1 MIEEVYTI
9 LKEFGYPTKY
19 MIRPRFVDGQ
29 DLVISFHDYNRRGA
43 YYGDGK
49 RKRFTCSLQVD
60 LFYKRSIGD
69 LDKEIIK
76 KFEGND
82 FKFMSSGDYDDTL
95 NGVRLYHTVLE
106 FTYLEREV

>member
-1 MIEEVYTI
+1 MIEEVYSI
-9 LKEFGYPTKY
+9 LREFGYPAKY
-19 MIRPRFVDGQ
+19 MIRPKFADGQ
-29 DLVISFHDYNRRGA
+29 NLVISFHDYNRRGA

-49 RKRFTCSLQVD
+49 RKQFTCSLQVD
-60 LFYKRSIGD
+60 LFYRRSIGD

-76 KFEGND
+76 KFEDNG
-82 FKFMSSGDYDDTL
+82 FKFISSGDYDDTL

>member
-1 MIEEVYTI
+1 MIEKIDSI

-19 MIRPRFVDGQ
+19 LIRPKFEGKQNV
-29 DLVISFHDYNRRGA
+29 VISFHDYNRRGA

-49 RKRFTCSLQVD
+49 RKQFTCSLQVD

-76 KFEGND
+76 KLEDND
-82 FKFMSSGDYDDTL
+82 FKFISSGDYDDTL
-95 NGVRLYHTVLE
+95 NGVRLYHTILE